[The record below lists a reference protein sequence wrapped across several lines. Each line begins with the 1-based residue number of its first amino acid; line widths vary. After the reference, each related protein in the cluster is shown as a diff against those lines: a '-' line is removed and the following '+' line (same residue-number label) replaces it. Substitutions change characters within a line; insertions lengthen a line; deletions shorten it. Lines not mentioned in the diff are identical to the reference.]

1 MSKKSS
7 VLIVSMLLAAA
18 SVAAGCSSDNA
29 AGSNV
34 PDKPKDSAAPA
45 STSTAA
51 PAAAPAADGKISDKP
66 LTVTGWTDFIPA
78 TGSEGVSSYSDQIM
92 WKEIAKRTNIT
103 VKWDTTAAPGADDYK
118 QQLGLIMAS
127 GKLPDIIGH
136 IDPLLADQY
145 GRQGAVQ
152 PLEDLIKKNA
162 PNLQKLLDANPAV
175 KGQITAPDG
184 HIYFFPRLLLDSRTQ
199 AFAGF
204 MIRGDWLQK
213 VGMKSPETTDELYQ
227 VLKAFKEK
235 DANGNGKP
243 DEIPFTDNPNPIIW
257 AFGVGSRGPN
267 STDDFFVEDGKIKYG
282 PTDPRYKDALQYLNK
297 LYSEG
302 LLDPE
307 YEKMKADVRD
317 GRIMQELSG
326 FIYGS
331 NAGYLTKYNK
341 MLQAAGKN
349 PGIIALAPPKGPT
362 GERNILG
369 RHNEID
375 PGRGVSISSTT
386 KNAVELTKLMDYFY
400 SKDGAMLL
408 YFGVEGDTYTMKD
421 GVPTYTNKV
430 TTDPKLD
437 ILGYLNTYVGYVSG
451 WPSAQI
457 PEHYLAT
464 LSDEGKKGNQ
474 LATQY
479 AGKKKVPALHFTPEE
494 LSEVQ
499 ALQRDINTFVDENMN
514 AFIRGK
520 KPFAEYDAFQQGLK
534 KIGSDRLGELYG
546 KAYERYIAV
555 LNKK

>member
-1 MSKKSS
+1 MSTKKFS
-7 VLIVSMLLAAA
+7 VFVVTLLFTATTIL
-18 SVAAGCSSDNA
+18 AGCT
-29 AGSNV
+29 SNNNM
-34 PDKPKDSAAPA
+34 AAPA
-45 STSTAA
+45 STAT
-51 PAAAPAADGKISDKP
+51 PGDNAAAQAGGKIADKP

-78 TGSEGVSSYSDQIM
+78 TGSTGVTSYADQIM
-92 WKEIAKRTNIT
+92 WKEIMKRTNIT
-103 VKWDTTAAPGADDYK
+103 VKWETTAAPGADDFK

-127 GKLPDIIGH
+127 GKIPDLIGH

-145 GRQGAVQ
+145 GRQGALQ

-162 PNLQKLLDANPAV
+162 PNLQKILDSTPAV
-175 KGQITAPDG
+175 KGQITSLDG
-184 HIYFFPRLLLDSRTQ
+184 HIYFFPRLLLDPRTQ
-199 AFAGF
+199 AFAGY

-213 VGMKSPETTDELYQ
+213 VGMKAPDTTEELYQ

-235 DANGNGKP
+235 DPNGNGKA

-267 STDDFFVEDGKIKYG
+267 STDDFFIEDGKIKYG

-317 GRIMQELSG
+317 GRILQEMSG

-341 MLQAAGKN
+341 LLQGANKT
-349 PGIIALAPPKGPT
+349 PGFTALAAPKGPT

-375 PGRGVSISSTT
+375 PGRGVSIASTT

-400 SKDGAMLL
+400 SKEGAALL

-421 GVPTYTNKV
+421 GVPTYTDKV

-437 ILGYLNTYVGYVSG
+437 ILGYLNTYVGFVSG
-451 WPSAQI
+451 WPSSQPA
-457 PEHYLAT
+457 EHYLAT
-464 LSDEGKKGNQ
+464 LSDEGKKGNA
-474 LATQY
+474 LAVQY
-479 AGKKKVPALHFTPEE
+479 AGKKKVPALHFTAEE
-494 LSEVQ
+494 LTEVQ
-499 ALQRDINTFVDENMN
+499 TLQRDINTYIDENMN
-514 AFIRGK
+514 NFIRGK
-520 KPFAEYDAFQQGLK
+520 KPFSEYDAFQQGLK
-534 KIGSDRLGELYG
+534 KIGSDKLAELYG
-546 KAYERYIAV
+546 KAYARFTAA
-555 LNKK
+555 LK

>member
-1 MSKKSS
+1 MSTKKFALLVVTLLFSTTT
-7 VLIVSMLLAAA
+7 VL
-18 SVAAGCSSDNA
+18 AGCTSSNPPA
-29 AGSNV
+29 A
-34 PDKPKDSAAPA
+34 KPGD
-45 STSTAA
+45 STAA
-51 PAAAPAADGKISDKP
+51 PQAGTGTMITDKP

-78 TGSEGVSSYSDQIM
+78 PGSTGVSSYSDQIL
-92 WKEIAKRTNIT
+92 WKEIAKKTNIS
-103 VKWDTTAAPGADDYK
+103 VKWETTAAPAADEFK

-127 GKLPDIIGH
+127 GKIPDIIGH

-145 GRQGAVQ
+145 GRQGALQ

-162 PNLQKLLDANPAV
+162 PNLQKILDSTPAV
-175 KGQITAPDG
+175 KGQITSPDG
-184 HIYFFPRLLLDSRTQ
+184 HIYFFPRLLLDPRTQ
-199 AFAGF
+199 AFAGY

-213 VGMKSPETTDELYQ
+213 VGMKAPDTTDELYQ

-235 DANGNGKP
+235 DPNGNGKA

-267 STDDFFVEDGKIKYG
+267 STDDFFVEDSKIKYG

-307 YEKMKADVRD
+307 YEKMKGDVRD
-317 GRIMQELSG
+317 GRIMNEQSG

-341 MLQAAGKN
+341 MLQGAGKT
-349 PGIIALAPPKGPT
+349 PGFNALAAPKGPT

-400 SKDGAMLL
+400 SNEGATLL
-408 YFGVEGDTYTMKD
+408 YFGTEGDTYTMKD
-421 GVPTYTNKV
+421 GVPTYTDKV
-430 TTDPKLD
+430 ANDPKLD

-464 LSDEGKKGNQ
+464 LSDEGKKGNA
-474 LATQY
+474 LAVQY
-479 AGKKKVPALHFTPEE
+479 AGKKKVPALHFTQEE
-494 LSEVQ
+494 LNEVQ
-499 ALQRDINTFVDENMN
+499 TLQRDINTYIDENMN

-520 KPFAEYDAFQQGLK
+520 KPFSEYDAFQAGLK
-534 KIGSDRLGELYG
+534 KIGSDKLAELYG
-546 KAYERYIAV
+546 KAYARFIAA
-555 LNKK
+555 LK